1 MNRKKVPFDIYL
13 PATET
18 RAAMKVTTLEIEVI
32 TDASGQE
39 LVTPESEALIDKTQA
54 RYMGL
59 LVGADIKALREKLG
73 LSQDDLS
80 DLIGCGKKSL
90 SRWENGHEYP
100 SQLVNNLLRLLQEG
114 HVTPDTLRQ
123 MREPV
128 ESTCKIIHFIQHRQ
142 QPPQNYD
149 LAGGWKISNPE
160 SQDLLKACY
169 P

>member
-18 RAAMKVTTLEIEVI
+18 RAAIKVTTIEIEVI
-32 TDASGQE
+32 TDTFGQE
-39 LVTPESEALIDKTQA
+39 LVTPESEALIDETQA

-59 LVGADIKALREKLG
+59 LAGADIKALREKLG

-100 SQLVNNLLRLLQEG
+100 SQLVNTLLRLLQEG
-114 HVTPDTLRQ
+114 HVTPDTLRKV
-123 MREPV
+123 R
-128 ESTCKIIHFIQHRQ
+128 
-142 QPPQNYD
+142 Y
-149 LAGGWKISNPE
+149 
-160 SQDLLKACY
+160 SQ
-169 P
+169 